1 MAQGPWPEVAEL
13 LRAQRKLARLS
24 LRTLARMADVS
35 DSYLSQVERG
45 IYQPSPEILK
55 SIADSLGVPV
65 APLYERLGWLGH
77 ERPAEGDDA
86 STAASSATSVE
97 EAIAAD
103 PRLSPERKA
112 TLLQLYRTLVDD

>member
-1 MAQGPWPEVAEL
+1 MAHPPGPWPEVAEL

-65 APLYERLGWLGH
+65 TPLYERLGWLGH
-77 ERPAEGDDA
+77 DTAEDETAPAP
-86 STAASSATSVE
+86 SVE
-97 EAIAAD
+97 AAIAAD